1 MKCAGDQCMYA
12 NSLAWSTYVQFPCTH
27 VHLHILG
34 YQFLSVN
41 SISYWQV
48 NAHEAQINA
57 HLLIDQPSLCS
68 VKWAICGKSLK
79 SPGRWTPLSVAQR
92 SSPVLVDKPW
102 SLVWPSCWGVLY
114 RLLGYAIL
122 STTAGNSSG
131 ILEKRKLVYT
141 LQIISVK
148 IGGYV
153 KYRKWMGPS
162 CGLWSVMY
170 TIKYTACLLL
180 LHLKLSLM
188 WPQWR
193 PCLIIVTYHHII
205 IGTII
210 HTFMTS
216 NT

>member
-1 MKCAGDQCMYA
+1 MYA

-41 SISYWQV
+41 FISHWQV
-48 NAHEAQINA
+48 NVHEAQINA

-114 RLLGYAIL
+114 RLLGYAIIL

-148 IGGYV
+148 IGGVWNIKSEWDHPVVYGLSYV
-153 KYRKWMGPS
+153 Y
-162 CGLWSVMY
+162 
-170 TIKYTACLLL
+170 
-180 LHLKLSLM
+180 
-188 WPQWR
+188 
-193 PCLIIVTYHHII
+193 
-205 IGTII
+205 
-210 HTFMTS
+210 
-216 NT
+216 N